1 MNMEKILKKLFFKDD
16 SKVFLKKLFYCQKNN
31 NLKSLKY
38 KFDLNKIKNKYN
50 CYIPLKA
57 EIGENIIFP
66 HGLNGIFISNGAI
79 IGKNCVIFHQVTI
92 GSNTLEDSKNFGAP
106 VIGDNCYI
114 GCGAKII
121 GKVKIG
127 NKNVMILKFDIE
139 DTEHLNLVSQTI
151 KNVEKTIGDE
161 ELFKKK
167 IIFLT
172 IHLKR
177 CFYNEK
183 MDDSVKI
190 KSKNYISHLN
200 QEYEQRF
207 IDNLNVQ
214 LHKYKFLRIIN
225 LEDIKTIF

>member
-1 MNMEKILKKLFFKDD
+1 M
-16 SKVFLKKLFYCQKNN
+16 KNY
-31 NLKSLKY
+31 S
-38 KFDLNKIKNKYN
+38 
-50 CYIPLKA
+50 
-57 EIGENIIFP
+57 
-66 HGLNGIFISNGAI
+66 
-79 IGKNCVIFHQVTI
+79 
-92 GSNTLEDSKNFGAP
+92 
-106 VIGDNCYI
+106 
-114 GCGAKII
+114 
-121 GKVKIG
+121 
-127 NKNVMILKFDIE
+127 
-139 DTEHLNLVSQTI
+139 
-151 KNVEKTIGDE
+151 
-161 ELFKKK
+161 KKK

-183 MDDSVKI
+183 MDYSVKI